1 MWTPPRRHRLMKLR
15 IGDTVIVKREVQD
28 FTGEVSRIEADGFW
42 IASPDGLSY
51 RFAVM
56 PSEPTEKGRTPIAE

>member
-15 IGDTVIVKREVQD
+15 VGDRVIVKRDTQA
-28 FTGEVSRIEADGFW
+28 FTGEVSRVEADGFW

-51 RFAVM
+51 RFAVA
-56 PSEPTEKGRTPIAE
+56 PAEPAEKGRAPEGN